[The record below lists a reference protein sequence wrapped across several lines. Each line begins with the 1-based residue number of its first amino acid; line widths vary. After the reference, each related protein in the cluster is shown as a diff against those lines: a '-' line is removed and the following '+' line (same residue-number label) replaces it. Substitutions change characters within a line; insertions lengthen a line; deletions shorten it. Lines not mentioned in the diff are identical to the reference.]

1 MKEFEVTILVQ
12 ASKTMVL
19 SAENEDDATE
29 KAYEICDVNTIP
41 IEPDDMPEIWIG
53 DIKEHHH
60 ENTLLDD

>member
-1 MKEFEVTILVQ
+1 MKEFEVTIFVQ

-19 SAENEDDATE
+19 PAENEDDAME
-29 KAYEICDVNTIP
+29 KAYEICDANTIP
-41 IEPDDMPEIWIG
+41 IEPDDLPEFWIE